1 MNNKIKL
8 IIILIIAMC
17 IFIGIS
23 ILGVLEPNI
32 KNKNEHKCTTFVK
45 YQEHYQITSV
55 NWNYRDSFKC
65 VECGKDWKD

>member
-17 IFIGIS
+17 MFVGMS
-23 ILGVLEPNI
+23 ILGVSEPNVE
-32 KNKNEHKCTTFVK
+32 NKNEHKCTTFVK
-45 YQEHYQITSV
+45 YQEHYQITPTT
-55 NWNYRDSFKC
+55 WNYRDSFKC